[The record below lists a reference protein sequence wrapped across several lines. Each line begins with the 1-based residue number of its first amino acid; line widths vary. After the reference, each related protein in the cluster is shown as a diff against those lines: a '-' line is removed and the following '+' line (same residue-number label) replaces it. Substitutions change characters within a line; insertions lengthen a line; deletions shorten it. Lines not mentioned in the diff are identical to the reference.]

1 MSIDV
6 SQTDHSLLRKSSCSI
21 VALVRLIIYM
31 VKTKVRAKHK
41 LLFNKLVSGLSLLI
55 ECATVGE
62 TTLVYPSLKILSK
75 VKHSSLF

>member
-1 MSIDV
+1 
-6 SQTDHSLLRKSSCSI
+6 
-21 VALVRLIIYM
+21 M
-31 VKTKVRAKHK
+31 VKTKVRAKHE

-55 ECATVGE
+55 DCVTVGE